1 MEIIKSEIRLLGPL
15 TFFSSGLLARLV
27 TIPISFCRQSLVDIT
42 ADSIL
47 QETTTPADDTIDL
60 KRYNTYMNVLCQ
72 MWALL
77 AQFSP
82 AGTETYSRLD
92 FALFAIATPTLMF
105 SDLQILQLIPP
116 SAKPSLSSLIPF
128 ARGSPIR
135 PPRLF
140 GSLSTTTVLQTG
152 LDIIES
158 PLLSFWL
165 YDRVRHA
172 VEGSSYRI
180 VCATV
185 PRPDL
190 PDRLSKIAAH
200 KSDEDEDTIPG
211 LWLHDGPTLLQHIQ
225 HEARHILDWFRSWK
239 TWGKEGPTV
248 QTIEETI
255 RLRSRDI
262 EREILMGP
270 TTAHRTRPSESM
282 ALEIRRHAARL
293 AWESQG
299 QTPPED
305 IDAWIGLPPTQQTN
319 STTTLDPGQL
329 LTTTEASV
337 GAEMANNPL
346 QPRELLVDSTPLDPQ
361 QPDDQSG
368 GLPVEPS
375 REETPNNN
383 ESVHIRPRHVPP
395 DTTLPVENSDA
406 FWEFILH
413 NYPTRVRTSSDGH
426 APMWE
431 NANSDAT
438 PPPVRRARRL
448 TNEDYF
454 SRSFSRSRSRNRER
468 LDSGGR
474 TRELTRHRVTSLSN
488 YPADAFAYHT
498 SMVLTTVMMFP
509 LESLYLR
516 ALARGFLQNPATRTG
531 AVAAAV
537 GIGADVRGLGAWF
550 GGEGGLMGR
559 LRYAGVM
566 ALIWGIQVV
575 VSAGIWGVG
584 TTVAVWIGRNSFGW
598 GRY

>member
-1 MEIIKSEIRLLGPL
+1 LEIIKSEIRLLGPL
-15 TFFSSGLLARLV
+15 TFFSSGFLARLV
-27 TIPISFCRQSLVDIT
+27 TIPITFFRRSLVEIT

-47 QETTTPADDTIDL
+47 QETTTPVDDTIDL
-60 KRYNTYMNVLCQ
+60 KRYNTHMNVLCQ

-77 AQFSP
+77 APLSP
-82 AGTETYSRLD
+82 AGTDTYSRLD
-92 FALFAIATPTLMF
+92 FTLFAIATPTLMF
-105 SDLQILQLIPP
+105 SDLQTLRLIPP

-140 GSLSTTTVLQTG
+140 GPLSTTTVLQTG

-165 YDRVRHA
+165 YDCALRA
-172 VEGSSYRI
+172 VEGISYRI

-190 PDRLSKIAAH
+190 PDRQSKIAAH
-200 KSDEDEDTIPG
+200 KSDEGDDTIPG

-225 HEARHILDWFRSWK
+225 HEARHILGWFRSWK
-239 TWGKEGPTV
+239 TWRKEDPTV

-262 EREILMGP
+262 ECEILMGP
-270 TTAHRTRPSESM
+270 ATAHRARPSESM

-319 STTTLDPGQL
+319 STNPLNPEEL
-329 LTTTEASV
+329 LTTAEASV
-337 GAEMANNPL
+337 GAEMANNHL
-346 QPRELLVDSTPLDPQ
+346 HPRRLLVDSTPLDPQ
-361 QPDDQSG
+361 PDDQAR
-368 GLPVEPS
+368 GLPS
-375 REETPNNN
+375 LEEILNNN
-383 ESVHIRPRHVPP
+383 ESTHIRPRHAPP
-395 DTTLPVENSDA
+395 DITSPVENSDA
-406 FWEFILH
+406 FWEFVLH
-413 NYPTRVRTSSDGH
+413 NYPTRVHTSSDGH
-426 APMWE
+426 ALMWE
-431 NANSDAT
+431 NADSDAT

-448 TNEDYF
+448 THEDDF

-468 LDSGGR
+468 LDSGGK
-474 TRELTRHRVTSLSN
+474 TRGLTRHRVTSLSN

-498 SMVLTTVMMFP
+498 SMALTTVMMFP

-537 GIGADVRGLGAWF
+537 GIGADVRRLGAWF
-550 GGEGGLMGR
+550 GGEGGLVGR
-559 LRYAGVM
+559 LRYAGAM
-566 ALIWGIQVV
+566 ALIWGIQMV

-584 TTVAVWIGRNSFGW
+584 TTVAVWIGRNAFGW

>member
-1 MEIIKSEIRLLGPL
+1 M
-15 TFFSSGLLARLV
+15 TFFSSGLLARLA
-27 TIPISFCRQSLVDIT
+27 TFPITSFRQSLVEIT

-47 QETTTPADDTIDL
+47 QETTTPVDDTIDL
-60 KRYNTYMNVLCQ
+60 KRYNTHMNVLCQ

-77 AQFSP
+77 APFSP
-82 AGTETYSRLD
+82 PGTDTYSRLD
-92 FALFAIATPTLMF
+92 FTLFAIATPTLMF
-105 SDLQILQLIPP
+105 SDLQTLQLIPP

-128 ARGSPIR
+128 TRGSPIR
-135 PPRLF
+135 LPRLF
-140 GSLSTTTVLQTG
+140 GPLSTTTVLQTG

-165 YDRVRHA
+165 YDCARHA
-172 VEGSSYRI
+172 VEGFNYRI

-200 KSDEDEDTIPG
+200 KSDEGEDTIPG

-225 HEARHILDWFRSWK
+225 HEARHILGWFRSWK
-239 TWGKEGPTV
+239 TWGKEDPTV

-255 RLRSRDI
+255 RLRSLDI

-270 TTAHRTRPSESM
+270 ATAHRARPSESM
-282 ALEIRRHAARL
+282 ALEIRRHAARV

-319 STTTLDPGQL
+319 STNTMDPGEL
-329 LTTTEASV
+329 LTTVEVSV
-337 GAEMANNPL
+337 GAEVANNPL

-361 QPDDQSG
+361 QPDDRSG
-368 GLPVEPS
+368 GLPVES
-375 REETPNNN
+375 SLEETLNNN
-383 ESVHIRPRHVPP
+383 ESTHIRPRHVPP
-395 DTTLPVENSDA
+395 DITSPVENSDA
-406 FWEFILH
+406 FWESFLH
-413 NYPTRVRTSSDGH
+413 NYPTRVHTVSNGH
-426 APMWE
+426 ALMWE
-431 NANSDAT
+431 NADSDAT

-448 TNEDYF
+448 THEDDF
-454 SRSFSRSRSRNRER
+454 SRSFSRSRSRSRNRER
-468 LDSGGR
+468 LGSGGK

-498 SMVLTTVMMFP
+498 SRVLTTVVMFP

-537 GIGADVRGLGAWF
+537 GIGADVRRLGAWF
-550 GGEGGLMGR
+550 GGEGGLVGS
-559 LRYAGVM
+559 LRYAGAM

-584 TTVAVWIGRNSFGW
+584 TTVAVWIGRNAFGW
-598 GRY
+598 GRH